1 MNSKPSD
8 LSENHR
14 ARVFLL
20 STAAVLWLIATPP
33 AWAQLPFLRLMTA
46 FPLGGKQASAVQVTV
61 TGNNMDG
68 VDRLFFSHPG
78 ITSSPLMGET
88 SPLQPH
94 PQPIPGKF
102 TVSIAPDVS
111 PGVYELR
118 MVGRYGVS
126 NARAFR
132 VGDREEI
139 VSEADNHAFTQ
150 ATSIPLGVTV
160 NGHSD
165 EGAADFFK
173 FEAKQ
178 GQRVT
183 IHVSAQRL
191 DSKMDATL
199 VLYDASGQELQSD
212 RDTHRLDPFLD
223 FLVPANGHYIVKIYD
238 FLYRGGPEYAY
249 RLSVGTQ
256 PHIEYI
262 FPPAGL
268 AGSRQKYM
276 IYGQNLPGGKISSVL
291 NAQGV
296 PLEEKPVEIALPRDS
311 HLLPSNSFLE
321 LRQIVVGGIDYR
333 MSAPDGISNSVSLG
347 FATAPVI
354 QELEPNNQPHLAQK
368 VSLPCEINGR
378 FFPQKDQDWITFQ
391 AKKGNS
397 YWIEVFSHRLGL
409 PTDPVVLLQRLSVD
423 GQGQEQTELVVASDD
438 DGSYLGDRRYNTGSR
453 DPFFQFKVAQDGI
466 YRLKIHDL
474 AATRR
479 SRPSHLYRLS
489 IRQSQPD
496 FRLLVVTDDPGGSND
511 DGIIWE
517 PLLRLGGKTRMNV
530 LAIRRDG
537 FTGEIALEV
546 KGLPPGIRFP
556 GATIPANSNGTYLFF
571 EASREA
577 AGWTGSVQVI
587 GRARVDGRVVER
599 EAQYGSLIWNSGSL
613 RLGDG
618 HSRVI
623 RNRTLAVSQSE
634 VAPQLP
640 GFLIEK
646 QEWDVPLEGN
656 LEIPFKLTNR
666 SLLPGEL
673 RLRLGTLAGL
683 RETTTKLVL
692 DDKSSEGT
700 LSYQVKSRGNQFK
713 PGKYTFST
721 VALSQITYR
730 SQPEEVVQTH
740 QETVRLEQRAK
751 QQMIMARQMAEAGEA
766 SPESRAEWAAQAQAA
781 ERARRGAEKRL
792 REAISKATPRKVRMA
807 AHSRAL
813 DLTIHPAPIIV
824 ASQEL
829 PQLSQPGANLEF
841 PVSIERLFKYTGPVE
856 ISLKIPAHFTGIQ
869 AEPVTIPESQTTTAL
884 LVQLSPDLEPGDYQ
898 LKLEAKLQLN
908 ESDIQVEEPLTIRVL
923 PRQESQHRKTSL
935 KRRP

>member
-1 MNSKPSD
+1 MNPKPSD
-8 LSENHR
+8 PAENHR
-14 ARVFLL
+14 SMALLL
-20 STAAVLWLIATPP
+20 SAAAVLWLIITLP

-46 FPLGGKQASAVQVTV
+46 FPPGGKHASAVEVTV
-61 TGNNMDG
+61 TGSNMDR

-78 ITSSPLMGET
+78 ITSSPTLGET
-88 SPLQPH
+88 SPLQPL
-94 PQPIPGKF
+94 PRPVPGKF
-102 TVSIAPDVS
+102 TVSIAPDVP

-126 NARAFR
+126 NARAFM
-132 VGDREEI
+132 VGDQEEI
-139 VSEADNHAFTQ
+139 ASEADNHALSK
-150 ATSIPLGVTV
+150 ATEIPLGVTV

-183 IHVSAQRL
+183 VQVAAQRL

-212 RDTHRLDPFLD
+212 RDTYRLDPFLD
-223 FLVPANGHYIVKIYD
+223 FVAPASGHYIVKIYD

-256 PHIEYI
+256 PHIQYI
-262 FPPAGL
+262 FPPAGIP
-268 AGSRQKYM
+268 GSRQTYTV
-276 IYGQNLPGGKISSVL
+276 YGQNLPGGKVSSVL

-296 PLEEKPVEIALPRDS
+296 PLEEKPVDITLPQTS

-321 LRQIVVGGIDYR
+321 PRQIVVGGIDYR
-333 MSAPDGISNSVSLG
+333 LSAPEGVSNSVSLG

-368 VSLPCEINGR
+368 VSLPCEVNGR
-378 FFPQKDQDWITFQ
+378 LFPQADQDWITFE
-391 AKKGNS
+391 ARKGSS

-409 PTDPVVLLQRLSVD
+409 PTDPAVLLQRLSAD
-423 GQGQEQTELVVASDD
+423 GQGQEQTELVAASDD

-453 DPFFQFKVAQDGI
+453 DPVFRFEVEQDGI

-474 AATRR
+474 AANLQ

-489 IRQSQPD
+489 IRQSHPD

-546 KGLPPGIRFP
+546 KGLPSGISFP

-577 AGWTGSVQVI
+577 AGWTGAVQVI
-587 GRARVDGRVVER
+587 GRARVDGRMVER
-599 EAQYGSLIWNSGSL
+599 EAHYASLVWNSGSL
-613 RLGDG
+613 RRGDG

-623 RNRTLAVSQSE
+623 RNRTLAVSRNE

-640 GFLIEK
+640 EFQIEK

-683 RETTTKLVL
+683 REGTTKLVV

-700 LSYQVKSRGNQFK
+700 LIYQVKSRGNQFK

-730 SQPEEVVQTH
+730 SQPEEVMQTY
-740 QETVRLEQRAK
+740 QDKVRLEQLAK
-751 QQMIMARQMAEAGEA
+751 QRTNMARRVAETA
-766 SPESRAEWAAQAQAA
+766 SPESRAEWAAQARGA

-792 REAISKATPRKVRMA
+792 REAVSKAAPRKIRMA

-813 DLTIHPAPIIV
+813 DLTIHPAPITFV
-824 ASQEL
+824 SQKT
-829 PQLSQPGANLEF
+829 PQLSHPGANLEF
-841 PVSIERLFKYTGPVE
+841 PVSIERLFEYTGPVE
-856 ISLKIPAHFTGIQ
+856 IGLKVPTHIAGIQ
-869 AEPVTIPESQTTTAL
+869 AKPVTIPESQTTTGL

-908 ESDIQVEEPLTIRVL
+908 ESDIQVEEPLMIQVRPGQK
-923 PRQESQHRKTSL
+923 PRQHQTSL
-935 KRRP
+935 KHRP